1 MSVRRAGEADQAS
14 VRALRLRSLAESPDA
29 FGSTLQ
35 RETDSADDVWLD
47 LVKGDGWGGH
57 SAVFLAEDDGVPVGL
72 TIGVRHHQEPP
83 ELAHLYAMW
92 VDPAFR
98 RRGHAAALVG
108 AVVEW
113 AEDAGASVVRLGA
126 TETNP
131 AAIEL
136 YRRLGFMPTG
146 ASDPLRAGSDLLC
159 VTMER
164 TL

>member
-1 MSVRRAGEADQAS
+1 MSVRRAGEADQAL
-14 VRALRLRSLAESPDA
+14 VRDLRLRSLAESPDA

-35 RETDSADDVWLD
+35 RETDSADDVWLA
-47 LVKGDGWGGH
+47 LVRGDGWGGH
-57 SAVFLAEDDGVPVGL
+57 SAVFMAEDDGVPVGL
-72 TIGVRHHQEPP
+72 TIGVRHHHEPP

-92 VDPAFR
+92 VDPTFR

-113 AEDAGASVVRLGA
+113 AEDTGANVVRLGA

-131 AAIEL
+131 AAIAL
-136 YRRLGFMPTG
+136 YRGLGFTSTG
-146 ASDPLRAGSDLLC
+146 ESDPLRVGSDLLC
-159 VTMER
+159 LTMER